1 MPDHGKGSE
10 VKMYTIEWIVDGRI
24 LMLRYKGELTSDEME
39 ALSDEF
45 QNMMTDA
52 VAPLHIIEDDRELK
66 TISDLSLSAVSDAFK
81 ALDLDKLDTAIA
93 IVPEELEEVT
103 DILGKAW
110 ELISDINY
118 ERVESMPEALDYLA
132 KHDATLPD
140 RSEWQLALA

>member
-1 MPDHGKGSE
+1 
-10 VKMYTIEWIVDGRI
+10 MYTIEWIVDGRI
-24 LMLRYKGELTSDEME
+24 LMLRNKGELTGDDIE
-39 ALSDEF
+39 ALSQDFAE
-45 QNMMTDA
+45 MMSEA

-66 TISDLSLSAVSDAFK
+66 TISDLPLSAVSDAFK

-93 IVPEELEEVT
+93 IVPEELEGVT

-118 ERVESMPEALDYLA
+118 VRVETMPEALDYLA
-132 KHDATLPD
+132 EHDATLPD